1 MNNKQKILD
10 RVRGKTVMK
19 WDGHTH
25 SEFCPH
31 GSGEDTELF
40 IRSAIKQ
47 GMTDYSITEHA
58 PLPSDFLARCAGA
71 QKAIDTAGISINDVE
86 PYLNKM
92 NQLKQKYRSEL
103 NVHIGFEVDYLSD
116 YEDWTRD
123 FLNEYGKYS
132 DDRILSLHF
141 LPGKGGY
148 RAIDYSAEDY
158 HQGIV
163 AFYGSFQYAQE
174 AYFEMMRHMLKS
186 DLGIY
191 KPKRIGHMTLCRK
204 FKNYFAK
211 EDTIYVK
218 PTRRLIDC
226 FLNEVALGEYALDYN
241 TSGMFKEWCGEP
253 YPPDELVSLAVK
265 KHIPLVFGSDAHFSK
280 DVGGGYER
288 FERWAVSAY
297 QN

>member
-1 MNNKQKILD
+1 
-10 RVRGKTVMK
+10 MK

-58 PLPSDFLARCAGA
+58 PLPPDFLARCAGA
-71 QKAIDTAGISINDVE
+71 QRAIDTAGIAIHDVE
-86 PYLNKM
+86 PYLKKM
-92 NQLKQKYRSEL
+92 NRLKQKYRSHL
-103 NVHIGFEVDYLSD
+103 NIHVGFEIDYLSD
-116 YEDWTRD
+116 YEDWTRA
-123 FLNEYGKYS
+123 FLNEYGQYS
-132 DDRILSLHF
+132 DNSILSLHF
-141 LPGKGGY
+141 LQGSGGY

-158 HQGIV
+158 LQGIA
-163 AFYGSFQYAQE
+163 AFYGSFQFAQE
-174 AYFEMMRHMLKS
+174 AYFEMMRHMVKA

-204 FKNYFAK
+204 FKNYFTK
-211 EDTIYVK
+211 EDTGFSAE
-218 PTRRLIDC
+218 TERLIDS
-226 FLNEVALGEYALDYN
+226 FLNEVLIGEYMLDYN

-253 YPPDELVSLAVK
+253 YPSDECMIKIVQ
-265 KHIPLVFGSDAHFSK
+265 KHIPLVFGSDAHFPK

-288 FERWAVSAY
+288 FESWTVP
-297 QN
+297 NT